1 MINSICQRNFALVCR
16 NDKHILKFKSLY
28 AMNGCNI
35 DGDAR
40 GNVWNLS
47 IILKIATK
55 VFSRRIYAVIPL
67 PREQWLFEI
76 DLEEVSCFV

>member
-1 MINSICQRNFALVCR
+1 MCLSELSSAQRKVDIFSGSGFLFTDSNGMINSICQRNFALVCR

-40 GNVWNLS
+40 GNVWNLT
-47 IILKIATK
+47 IIL
-55 VFSRRIYAVIPL
+55 
-67 PREQWLFEI
+67 
-76 DLEEVSCFV
+76 